1 MADDPVFHFITSYR
15 LTFDFYTREDSSPRE
30 GFCCPISGKSRAGAV
45 DETTRPFE
53 ERGRQPTTPMPAPS
67 IQPKD
72 RDRVA
77 CRALSRLL
85 WRRYCDLTHTKRKG
99 GEIFKISP
107 KFHRRTARPSLHKN
121 VEVSSTSSSLH
132 ESDDIHEVSKL
143 TARLPLIP

>member
-1 MADDPVFHFITSYR
+1 MDSQEREDHAEAMADDPVFHFITSYR

-30 GFCCPISGKSRAGAV
+30 GFCCQISGKSRAGAV

-85 WRRYCDLTHTKRKG
+85 WRRYCDLTHTQLRG
-99 GEIFKISP
+99 RG
-107 KFHRRTARPSLHKN
+107 ASLHKN